1 MDRVRGDDSSPQGRC
16 ARKAGEGHTPL
27 CVDGLLLK
35 WTLIREVSPEP
46 EGFYAVLCYSPRI
59 MAHDQPVKALVLAL
73 TDHAAAAVYSI
84 NRLQPDSLC
93 FVLPEGAKSLVETVI
108 QPKIE
113 HMPRRWDWVVMAE
126 TCEFVDCYQTLART
140 LPDMLQP
147 WDVQPGELVVDVT
160 GATPAMAGALM
171 LATRSLSSRIVSL
184 VPAREGLEGDR
195 IEIAGQPFVWTQ
207 GNPWDEAASASR
219 REGCELFNRKLFG
232 AAAKLFREVEA
243 RVSGGQKPLYR
254 AFADLADGYHL
265 WERFQYRQ
273 AWEKLKTAVKAFEM
287 ASLWGGPPGL
297 TSLLPAIKANA
308 GFLEKLVLDPAP
320 VKDMQALDLL
330 AHAGRRLHGTQDP
343 ETAMVSLV
351 RALEA
356 FAQRQLFKL
365 YGIKTWDVQPEQLP
379 QALRETCRSCWLED
393 LDGKYKLP
401 LQAQFRALA
410 GLGDQMGQAFLREWP
425 TMKPLLDAANHAV
438 LGHGFE
444 TVKTER
450 VRQLFDVVV
459 KLSGVSDSSL
469 PKFSTLAF

>member
-1 MDRVRGDDSSPQGRC
+1 MIYRAGEKSSRQGRSERRVE
-16 ARKAGEGHTPL
+16 AYS
-27 CVDGLLLK
+27 LLHVE
-35 WTLIREVSPEP
+35 TLSDMRTKP
-46 EGFYAVLCYSPRI
+46 EGFSAVLCYSPRA
-59 MAHDQPVKALVLAL
+59 MAQDQPVKALVIAL
-73 TDHAAAAVYSI
+73 TDHAAAAVYAI
-84 NRLQPDSLC
+84 NRLQPESLC
-93 FVLPEGAKSLVETVI
+93 FVLPEEAKALVESEV

-126 TCEFVDCYQTLART
+126 TGEFVGCYQTLARI
-140 LPDMLQP
+140 LPEMLRT
-147 WDVQPGELVVDVT
+147 WEVQPGELVVDVT
-160 GATPAMAGALM
+160 GATPAMAGALTLVTM
-171 LATRSLSSRIVSL
+171 SMSSRIVSL
-184 VPAREGLEGDR
+184 VPAREGQEEDR
-195 IEIAGQPFVWTQ
+195 IDIAGQPYVWTQ
-207 GNPWDEAASASR
+207 GNPWDEAASVSR
-219 REGCELFNRKLFG
+219 REGCDLFNRGLFA
-232 AAAKLFREVEA
+232 AAAKLFRAVEA

-254 AFADLADGYHL
+254 AFADLADGYDL
-265 WERFQYRQ
+265 WERFHYRQ

-320 VKDMQALDLL
+320 VKDMQASDLL
-330 AHAGRRLHGTQDP
+330 AHAGRRLHGLHDP
-343 ETAMVSLV
+343 EAAMVALV

-356 FAQRQLFKL
+356 FAQRQLFKQ
-365 YGIKTWDVQPEQLP
+365 YQITTWDVQLEQLP

-444 TVKTER
+444 PVKAER
-450 VRQLFDVVV
+450 VQQLYEVVV
-459 KLSGVSDSSL
+459 KLSGVSETSL
-469 PKFSTLAF
+469 PKFPILNL